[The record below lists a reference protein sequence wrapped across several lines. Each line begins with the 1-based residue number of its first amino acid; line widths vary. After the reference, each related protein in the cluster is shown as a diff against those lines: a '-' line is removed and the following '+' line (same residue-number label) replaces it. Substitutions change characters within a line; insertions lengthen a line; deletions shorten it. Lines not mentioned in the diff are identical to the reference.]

1 MFNKMYLI
9 FLICCFIMILGLIVN
24 VLDIAIYTRLIYF
37 REVPKLGKRVII
49 RVFTLLSVLALFLNV
64 FLPRASAEVMTH
76 EKYSMDW
83 SYSNSLGK
91 YIRTEII
98 KNSSGQIAYCLTLGL
113 KSPNGE
119 DLPEM
124 GKTDNVVYRV
134 LLNGFP
140 QKSAEHLGVANKNE
154 AHYATQLAVWN
165 ALGQLDVNELKH
177 ENKNV
182 EKAAKTIINA
192 ANNSGDTQDIYMN
205 VIPAE
210 KQKAELKGEF
220 FETNLY
226 TVQTNAKSGSYKVVA
241 KNAPNGV
248 KIVSENGEVKDQLS
262 VGEKFRIQI
271 PKNTKTGEFNLS
283 VAANLTKVQ
292 AIAYRGTDTV
302 QNATVLLERNEEK
315 LSSDLAVNWE
325 AAGSLKIKKVG
336 ESGEVLAGAV
346 FEVFNANNE
355 SVGKITTGADGTAEL
370 NNLPIGTYTV
380 KEIKAPTGYVLGDKP
395 QTIEVK
401 TGETGAVQIVNNKAK
416 GNIEIKKLSDSGK
429 VLPNVEF
436 TVFTEDGK
444 EVKKAVTNENGI
456 ANVEGLTFGK
466 YYFLET
472 KTPNG
477 YIGNKTKYPFEIKEH
492 NKTLTF
498 TVENTEVKGSVKLL
512 KVDTED
518 ISKKLEGA
526 VFELKDA
533 SGKVIG
539 EYKTDKNGEI
549 NVKDL
554 AYGKYSFVEK
564 TSPNGYV
571 LVKEPI
577 VFEIKE
583 HGKIIE
589 LLAVN
594 HLIKGDLEITK
605 VDVADGNNKLPNAE
619 FTIYNGVGKEV
630 VKGKTDDKGI
640 AKFEKLPFGKY
651 TYKETI
657 APNGYILNEE
667 TFSFE
672 IKENGQIIKHIVKDE
687 KIPSIKTTATDK
699 KDGTKE
705 MHTSK
710 SVTIQDKVEYK
721 DLQVGKEYTLKGK
734 LMDKKTNK
742 PLVVNGKEITAE
754 TKFTPKEA
762 NGSIT
767 LDFTFDATAL
777 EEKEV
782 VVFEELLKDG
792 KVVTTH
798 ADINDKGQT
807 VKFVKPSVKTT
818 ATNKADGGK
827 EIHSKDS
834 ITIQD
839 KVEYINLVVGKEY
852 TVKGKLMNKAINEP
866 LLIDGKEVTA
876 ETKFIAKEK
885 NGFVTLDF
893 TFVGAEQQGR
903 EVVVFEDLLHEG
915 QVIAT
920 HADINDVG
928 QTVRFVEPSI
938 KTTAANKADGSKEL
952 DASKSVTIQD
962 KVEYKDLIVGK
973 EYVVKG
979 KLMDKATKN
988 PLLVD
993 GKEVT
998 VESKFTPKEKNGSIT
1013 LDFTFNASALQGKEV
1028 VVFEEL
1034 YQDNVLVAIHVDI
1047 EDQGQTVKF
1056 KEVKPEQPKPEQ
1068 PHQDKNTPTSE
1079 QPKEQVKEQPQPKK
1093 EVQSKIG
1100 WLPQTGADLTS
1111 WISMAAGALLLI
1123 VGGVIF
1129 LKCKSA

>member
-1 MFNKMYLI
+1 M
-9 FLICCFIMILGLIVN
+9 
-24 VLDIAIYTRLIYF
+24 
-37 REVPKLGKRVII
+37 GKRVII
-49 RVFTLLSVLALFLNV
+49 KVFTLLSVLALFLNV
-64 FLPRASAEVMTH
+64 ILPRASAEVMTH
-76 EKYSMDW
+76 EKYSMNW

-140 QKSAEHLGVANKNE
+140 QKSVEQLGVANQNE

-165 ALGQLDVNELKH
+165 ALGQLDINELNH
-177 ENKNV
+177 TNKNV
-182 EKAAKTIINA
+182 EKAAKAIINA
-192 ANNSGDTQDIYMN
+192 ANNSQDTQDIFMN

-226 TVQTNAKSGSYKVVA
+226 TVQTNAKSGSYKVVV

-271 PKNTKTGEFNLS
+271 PKNTRTSEFNLS

-336 ESGEVLAGAV
+336 ENGEVLAGAV
-346 FEVFNANNE
+346 FEVFNSNNG

-436 TVFTEDGK
+436 TVFTEEGK
-444 EVKKAVTNENGI
+444 EVKKAVTKENGI
-456 ANVEGLTFGK
+456 ANVDGLTFGK

-512 KVDTED
+512 KVDNED

-554 AYGKYSFVEK
+554 VYGKYSFVEK
-564 TSPNGYV
+564 ASPNGYV

-577 VFEIKE
+577 LFEIKE

-619 FTIYNGVGKEV
+619 FTIYNEVGKEV

-651 TYKETI
+651 TYKETV
-657 APNGYILNEE
+657 APKGYILNEE

-699 KDGTKE
+699 KDATKE

-721 DLQVGKEYTLKGK
+721 DLQVGQEYTLKGK
-734 LMDKKTNK
+734 LMDKETNK
-742 PLVVNGKEITAE
+742 PFVENGKEVTAE

-767 LDFTFDATAL
+767 LDFTFDATGL

-839 KVEYINLVVGKEY
+839 KVEYTNLVVGKEY
-852 TVKGKLMNKAINEP
+852 IVKGKLMNKVINEP
-866 LLIDGKEVTA
+866 LLIDGQEVTA

-938 KTTAANKADGSKEL
+938 KTTATNKADGSKEL
-952 DASKSVTIQD
+952 DASKTVTIQD

-979 KLMDKATKN
+979 KLMDKATNK

-993 GKEVT
+993 GKEVR
-998 VESKFTPKEKNGSIT
+998 VESKFTVKEKNGSIT

-1047 EDQGQTVKF
+1047 EDKGQTVKF
-1056 KEVKPEQPKPEQ
+1056 KEVKPEQSKPEQ

-1079 QPKEQVKEQPQPKK
+1079 QSKEQPQPKR
-1093 EVQSKIG
+1093 ETQSKIG
-1100 WLPQTGADLTS
+1100 WLPQTGTNLTS

-1129 LKCKSA
+1129 LKRKNA

>member
-1 MFNKMYLI
+1 M
-9 FLICCFIMILGLIVN
+9 
-24 VLDIAIYTRLIYF
+24 
-37 REVPKLGKRVII
+37 GKRVII

-64 FLPRASAEVMTH
+64 FLPRASAEIMTH

-91 YIRTEII
+91 YIRTEMI

-140 QKSAEHLGVANKNE
+140 QKSAEQLGVANKNE

-182 EKAAKTIINA
+182 EKAAKAIISN
-192 ANNSGDTQDIYMN
+192 ANNSEETQDVFMN

-226 TVQTNAKSGSYKVVA
+226 SVQTNAKSGSYKVVA

-248 KIVSENGEVKDQLS
+248 RIVSENGEVKDQLS

-336 ESGEVLAGAV
+336 ENGEVLAGAV

-355 SVGKITTGADGTAEL
+355 SVGKITTGADGMAEL
-370 NNLPIGTYTV
+370 NNLPIGTYTL
-380 KEIKAPTGYVLGDKP
+380 KEIKAPTGYVSDDKP

-401 TGETGAVQIVNNKAK
+401 TGETGAVQIVNNKVK

-444 EVKKAVTNENGI
+444 EVQKVVTKENGI
-456 ANVEGLTFGK
+456 ANVEGLTYGK

-512 KVDTED
+512 KVDNED

-526 VFELKDA
+526 VFELKDE
-533 SGKVIG
+533 SGKVVG

-564 TSPNGYV
+564 ASPHGYV

-577 VFEIKE
+577 MFEIKE

-619 FTIYNGVGKEV
+619 FTIYNETGKEV

-651 TYKETI
+651 TYKETV
-657 APNGYILNEE
+657 APKGYVLNEE

-699 KDGTKE
+699 TDGTKE

-734 LMDKKTNK
+734 LMNKETNK
-742 PLVVNGKEITAE
+742 PLVVNGKEVTAE

-767 LDFTFDATAL
+767 LDFTFDATGL

-782 VVFEELLKDG
+782 VVFEELLKEG
-792 KVVTTH
+792 KTVTTH

-839 KVEYINLVVGKEY
+839 KVEYTNLVVGKEY
-852 TVKGKLMNKAINEP
+852 TVKGKLMNKAINKP

-876 ETKFIAKEK
+876 ETKFTAKEK

-915 QVIAT
+915 QVITT

-938 KTTAANKADGSKEL
+938 KTTAINKADGSKEL

-979 KLMDKATKN
+979 KLMDKATNK

-998 VESKFTPKEKNGSIT
+998 VESKFIAKEKNGSIT

-1034 YQDNVLVAIHVDI
+1034 YQDNILVAIHAEI
-1047 EDQGQTVKF
+1047 EDKGQTVKF

-1068 PHQDKNTPTSE
+1068 PNSDKNTPTPE
-1079 QPKEQVKEQPQPKK
+1079 QPNEQVKEQPQPKQ
-1093 EVQSKIG
+1093 EIQSKIG
-1100 WLPQTGADLTS
+1100 WLPQTGTNLTS

-1129 LKCKSA
+1129 LKRKNA

>member
-619 FTIYNGVGKEV
+619 FTIYNEVGKEV

>member
-1 MFNKMYLI
+1 M
-9 FLICCFIMILGLIVN
+9 
-24 VLDIAIYTRLIYF
+24 
-37 REVPKLGKRVII
+37 GKRVII

-91 YIRTEII
+91 YIRTEMI

-140 QKSAEHLGVANKNE
+140 QKSAEQLGVANKNE

-182 EKAAKTIINA
+182 EKAAKAIISN
-192 ANNSGDTQDIYMN
+192 ANNSEETQDVFMN

-226 TVQTNAKSGSYKVVA
+226 SVQTNAKSGSYKVVA

-248 KIVSENGEVKDQLS
+248 RIVSENGEVKDQLS

-355 SVGKITTGADGTAEL
+355 SVGKITTGADGMAEL
-370 NNLPIGTYTV
+370 NNLPIGTYTL
-380 KEIKAPTGYVLGDKP
+380 KEIKAPTGYVSDDKP

-401 TGETGAVQIVNNKAK
+401 TGETGAVQIVNNKVK

-444 EVKKAVTNENGI
+444 EVQKVVTKENGI
-456 ANVEGLTFGK
+456 ANVEGLTYGK

-512 KVDTED
+512 KVDNED

-526 VFELKDA
+526 VFELKDE
-533 SGKVIG
+533 SGKVVG

-564 TSPNGYV
+564 ASPHGYV

-577 VFEIKE
+577 MFEIKE

-619 FTIYNGVGKEV
+619 FTIYNETGKEV
-630 VKGKTDDKGI
+630 VKGKTDGKGI

-651 TYKETI
+651 TYKETV
-657 APNGYILNEE
+657 APKGYVLNEE

-699 KDGTKE
+699 TDGTKE

-734 LMDKKTNK
+734 LMNKETNK
-742 PLVVNGKEITAE
+742 PLVVNGKEVTAE

-767 LDFTFDATAL
+767 LDFTFDATGL

-782 VVFEELLKDG
+782 VVFEELLKEG
-792 KVVTTH
+792 KTVTTH

-839 KVEYINLVVGKEY
+839 KVEYTNLVVGKEY
-852 TVKGKLMNKAINEP
+852 TVKGKLMNKAINKP

-876 ETKFIAKEK
+876 ETKFTAKEK

-915 QVIAT
+915 QVIT
-920 HADINDVG
+920 MHADINDVG

-938 KTTAANKADGSKEL
+938 KTTAINKADGSKEL

-979 KLMDKATKN
+979 KLMDKATNK

-998 VESKFTPKEKNGSIT
+998 VESKFIAKEKNGSIT

-1034 YQDNVLVAIHVDI
+1034 YQDNILVAIHAEI
-1047 EDQGQTVKF
+1047 EDKGQTVKF

-1068 PHQDKNTPTSE
+1068 PNSDKNTPTPE
-1079 QPKEQVKEQPQPKK
+1079 QPNEQVKEQPQPKQ
-1093 EVQSKIG
+1093 EIQSKIG
-1100 WLPQTGADLTS
+1100 WLPQTGTNLTS

-1129 LKCKSA
+1129 LKRKNA